1 MRRAILLTILLAVPT
16 TGCSPTVDLTQGLEI
31 LDVSSGWRD
40 AGVVDG
46 KNKIVPSVSL
56 KVRNVSEESL
66 IALQLNVLFRRVTE
80 PDTEWG
86 SAFMTASPPGGLPAG
101 ATTEEQVAISDLGYT
116 GTEPRPQMLENRQF
130 IDTTARVF
138 AKYSSQSWTPVGEF
152 PVERRLIE

>member
-1 MRRAILLTILLAVPT
+1 MFLLAIPLA
-16 TGCSPTVDLTQGLEI
+16 GCAPSVDLTQGLEV

-56 KVRNVSEESL
+56 RLRNLSEQNL
-66 IALQLNVLFRRVTE
+66 AALQLNVLFRRVTE

-86 SAFMTASPPGGLPAG
+86 SSFMNASPPGGLEAG
-101 ATTEEQVAISDLGYT
+101 VTTEMQVAISDLGYT
-116 GTEPRPQMLENRQF
+116 GTDPRAQMLENRLF

-138 AKYSSQSWTPVGEF
+138 AKYSAESWTLIGEF
-152 PVERRLIE
+152 PVERRLLE

>member
-1 MRRAILLTILLAVPT
+1 MLLTVPMA
-16 TGCSPTVDLTQGLEI
+16 GCSPSVDLSQGLEV

-46 KNKIVPSVSL
+46 KNKIVPSLSL
-56 KVRNVSEESL
+56 KLRNVSEENL
-66 IALQLNVLFRRVTE
+66 VALQLNVLFRRVTE

-86 SAFMTASPPGGLPAG
+86 SSFMTVSPPGGLPG
-101 ATTEEQVAISDLGYT
+101 GETTEEKVTISDLGYT

-138 AKYSSQSWTPVGEF
+138 AKYSSQSWTLLGEF